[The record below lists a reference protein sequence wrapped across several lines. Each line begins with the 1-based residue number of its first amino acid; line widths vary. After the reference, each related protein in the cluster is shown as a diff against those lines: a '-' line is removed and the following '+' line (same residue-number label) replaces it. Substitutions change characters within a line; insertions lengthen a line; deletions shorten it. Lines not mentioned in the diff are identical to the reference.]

1 MGYRQVIIKKSEKL
15 HFKDKQLIIDKDNQ
29 STKIPLED
37 INYIL
42 IEDSSTIITT
52 RLLDEKKKNAI

>member
-37 INYIL
+37 ITYIL
-42 IEDSSTIITT
+42 FD
-52 RLLDEKKKNAI
+52 